1 VGFDGDAPFT
11 FQWTDNG
18 VDITGGTNYILN
30 LLEVSYTENNHKI
43 ACILTNPARSL
54 TSSNAI
60 LTVIADKTPPTVT
73 NVVTDLTFTNVFVYF
88 DKPVSATALSAS
100 NYKISGGLNILSI
113 TRVNQSTVE
122 LGTGTMPPGTVYQL
136 TVSGVQDM
144 AATPNT
150 IVTVTVPFESFVYS
164 AGGIL
169 HKKYNNCA
177 DGYTLADFL
186 ADPRYPNNP
195 DRQDVEEFWEYPAG
209 GNGRVAADPVRNYID
224 TLEGF
229 FIPPVTGDYV
239 FYLCG
244 DDEYYLYLSTD
255 DTAANLQQICY
266 EPGGWSDNRA
276 WCVNDASQGYHSG
289 NATNWVSSTYSG
301 TGWPNGNTISLT
313 SGQPYYML
321 SIHHDHSWSGGDWSG
336 VTYSGGGAPVPTYG
350 DASLLTG
357 SLVAYYFDPN
367 DASVSFSVEPQSA
380 SALEGTSVTLT
391 AQAAGS
397 SDYGTNVAYQ
407 WQLAS
412 KGSTDWTNVAGAIG
426 PSFATPILG
435 LGDNGDQVRVIALL
449 LPISATS
456 SVANLTVTAPV
467 APPVVSV
474 GAILDQTP
482 GTVDVGVGFNETV
495 EDASGSLQ
503 SNYSISSGTISSFLW
518 CSNRFTADS
527 KNPLVEI
534 RKQGV
539 YMTVTGMSGNTAT
552 LTVKNVSDTYGN
564 KISSTNVTFTVNT
577 NMHWNNVGGN
587 QLGGWQ
593 AVVPVGA
600 NGFDVYSDGI
610 AEWANYDETTFA
622 YEAVTGDFDKAL
634 RVEYQDGSSEW
645 GRAGIIVRDPGTNNC
660 NFGADAATQE
670 GSQGNSNTP
679 TVPNDGL
686 AGRYQKCHVNPV
698 GATLTGPGTAGNA
711 SWEGNRRLDVG
722 GGSTTCLT
730 GVNATPAYPNAWCR
744 IKRTGQTFTIFRS
757 DDGVS
762 WVQLGQTVWGQD
774 DQTKTPMPATVYV
787 GPEFSP
793 ENGNIPLAA
802 DQGTFLA
809 QFRDYGDYVTVFNPQ
824 LTAGSLGRKLTIT
837 WTTGTLVSSP
847 TVNGTYTPV
856 MVSGAAA
863 TSPLVLS
870 PPTGPAMFYRVQH

>member
-1 VGFDGDAPFT
+1 MAKWQHHHPD
-11 FQWTDNG
+11 QR
-18 VDITGGTNYILN
+18 
-30 LLEVSYTENNHKI
+30 
-43 ACILTNPARSL
+43 PAVL
-54 TSSNAI
+54 YA
-60 LTVIADKTPPTVT
+60 LHTPRPQLVWWGL
-73 NVVTDLTFTNVFVYF
+73 VWRDL
-88 DKPVSATALSAS
+88 
-100 NYKISGGLNILSI
+100 
-113 TRVNQSTVE
+113 Q
-122 LGTGTMPPGTVYQL
+122 
-136 TVSGVQDM
+136 
-144 AATPNT
+144 
-150 IVTVTVPFESFVYS
+150 
-164 AGGIL
+164 
-169 HKKYNNCA
+169 
-177 DGYTLADFL
+177 
-186 ADPRYPNNP
+186 
-195 DRQDVEEFWEYPAG
+195 
-209 GNGRVAADPVRNYID
+209 
-224 TLEGF
+224 
-229 FIPPVTGDYV
+229 
-239 FYLCG
+239 
-244 DDEYYLYLSTD
+244 
-255 DTAANLQQICY
+255 
-266 EPGGWSDNRA
+266 
-276 WCVNDASQGYHSG
+276 
-289 NATNWVSSTYSG
+289 
-301 TGWPNGNTISLT
+301 
-313 SGQPYYML
+313 
-321 SIHHDHSWSGGDWSG
+321 
-336 VTYSGGGAPVPTYG
+336 GGGAAVPTDG
-350 DASLLTG
+350 DVSLLTA

-367 DASVSFSVEPQSA
+367 DATLSFSVEPQSA

-391 AQAAGS
+391 ALAAGS

-407 WQLAS
+407 WQLAPE
-412 KGSTDWTNVAGAIG
+412 GSTTWTNVTGANS

-435 LGDNGDQVRVIALL
+435 LGDNGDQVRVIASM

-456 SVANLTVTAPV
+456 SVATLTVAAPV

-564 KISSTNVTFTVNT
+564 KIASTNVTFTVNT
-577 NMHWNNVGGN
+577 NMHWNDVGAN
-587 QLGGWQ
+587 ELGGFQ

-645 GRAGIIVRDPGTNNC
+645 GRAGIIVRDPGTNNVTLGPTRPRRRAARVTATRPRC
-660 NFGADAATQE
+660 LTTAWPDATRSAMLTRWEPLSPGRARLATR
-670 GSQGNSNTP
+670 
-679 TVPNDGL
+679 
-686 AGRYQKCHVNPV
+686 AGKE
-698 GATLTGPGTAGNA
+698 TGGWTSAEAARPA
-711 SWEGNRRLDVG
+711 
-722 GGSTTCLT
+722 LT

-762 WVQLGQTVWGQD
+762 WVTLGQTTWGRWSD
-774 DQTKTPMPATVYV
+774 PLNMPMPATVYV

-793 ENGNIPLAA
+793 ENGNIPLVA

-809 QFRDYGDYVTVFNPQ
+809 QFRDYGDYVTVFKPQ
-824 LTAGSLGRKLTIT
+824 LTAGFSGRKLTIT

-863 TSPLVLS
+863 TSPFVLS
-870 PPTGPAMFYRVQH
+870 PPTGPAMFYRVQR